1 GVGWGF
7 ESLQG
12 HVTTRTG
19 SFPGETRE
27 RPRFSCCSPSSEAGE
42 AGTPQFMLTAEVFS
56 LHLRLVTLAVR
67 GRSASAARP
76 DRSAS
81 PGDESDAEV
90 EGGPVHETDT
100 AHRALLEDRSGL
112 GWVVRA
118 TRCGR
123 QLRFH
128 GGFLDEGGS

>member
-1 GVGWGF
+1 
-7 ESLQG
+7 
-12 HVTTRTG
+12 
-19 SFPGETRE
+19 
-27 RPRFSCCSPSSEAGE
+27 
-42 AGTPQFMLTAEVFS
+42 MLTAEVFS
-56 LHLRLVTLAVR
+56 LHLRLVALAVR

-128 GGFLDEGGS
+128 DGFLDEGGSGRAKHAFGLAEESCGRERCGREMTHERVNTG